1 MCAPEKGGS
10 AESWFSRK
18 LVQQKAGSAES
29 WFSTKLVQH
38 KDGSAYLPFY
48 DGEGG
53 IVERTKKLPHTSG

>member
-10 AESWFSRK
+10 PESWFSRK
-18 LVQQKAGSAES
+18 M
-29 WFSTKLVQH
+29 VQH

-53 IVERTKKLPHTSG
+53 IVERTKKSSPYERVEGKAREPKCSETA